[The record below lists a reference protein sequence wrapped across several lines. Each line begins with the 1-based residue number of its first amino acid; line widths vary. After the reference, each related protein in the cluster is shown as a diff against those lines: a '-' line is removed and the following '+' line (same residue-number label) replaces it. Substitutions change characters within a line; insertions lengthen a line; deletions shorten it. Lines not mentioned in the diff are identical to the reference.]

1 MSSPEKLPLARGREE
16 VRAARA
22 LLEAGFP
29 SQAVSHAYM
38 AGFQAATAALRAIG
52 EAPATSTG
60 VLSAFSRHVV
70 GDGGVDHEDGRILRK
85 LFEDRSYVDHA
96 LGQAP
101 QQEAQEAVSSAER
114 LVDATARWIEGR
126 PDPRSS

>member
-1 MSSPEKLPLARGREE
+1 VSPPAKLPLARGREE

-29 SQAVSHAYM
+29 TQAVSHAFM
-38 AGFQAATAALRAIG
+38 AGYQAATAALHAIG

-60 VLSAFSRHVV
+60 MLSAFNRYVV
-70 GDGGVDHEDGRILRK
+70 GDGRIDHEDGRILRK

-101 QQEAQEAVSSAER
+101 RQEAEAAIESAER
-114 LVDATARWIEGR
+114 LLDATSRWIEGR
-126 PDPRSS
+126 PAAS